1 MNTSPLTRKE
11 RIQLLAQM
19 SATVLVGLMFSPES
33 EDTPTLAIQEMA
45 VDHAE
50 GLLELIEREN

>member
-1 MNTSPLTRKE
+1 MNTRKE

-19 SATVLVGLMFSPES
+19 SATVLAGLMFSPES
-33 EDTPTLAIQEMA
+33 EDTPTLALQEMA

-50 GLLELIEREN
+50 GLLELIEKEN